1 VVATDELKL
10 PILEDNE
17 ELRPDVV
24 VATDELNEPIELDTE
39 ELNVFVVLATLELN
53 EPMLVDTLELNV
65 EYSVVPVILICDEPD
80 TNEVP
85 EATILP
91 VIETFEFT
99 LNPFALTEA
108 VTAPLAIL
116 SNCNPVTPVAGILY
130 KLVPSPL
137 KEPVNE
143 PVLYEE
149 VKEFKLLVLDC
160 KLSNFELTEPELMDD
175 DTKESVTSTP
185 FNIKDPVIFA
195 LTIRIV
201 FM

>member
-1 VVATDELKL
+1 M
-10 PILEDNE
+10 I
-17 ELRPDVV
+17 
-24 VATDELNEPIELDTE
+24 
-39 ELNVFVVLATLELN
+39 
-53 EPMLVDTLELNV
+53 
-65 EYSVVPVILICDEPD
+65 SICDEPE

-85 EATILP
+85 VEIILP
-91 VIETFEFT
+91 LIKTLPVNRCKSSIVSPNVVDPDSYKTEEVTIDVCISFAVMIPDTFNEPVIDVVEFT
-99 LNPFALTEA
+99 LNPFELTEA

-143 PVLYEE
+143 PVLYDE